1 MGHTHWG
8 SGVERKALPRCGAL
22 RRGRLGWRALALV
35 CASAQLASAAD
46 GFALNRFEPAEGD
59 SDWFAMQSLDLR
71 GHGRWATG
79 IVGDWSHRSLV
90 LFDERGNEVQA
101 LLRDQFYAYLG
112 ASVVLWERAR
122 VGASFPLVLLSEG
135 DAAQPGAP
143 TLPVSSGTNVGDL
156 RLGADVRVFGENRGY
171 VSLALGARVY
181 VPTGSSSAMT
191 GDGKVR
197 VRPHA
202 LASGRAGIFEYAVRT
217 GLNVRGRSE
226 FAGQEVGT
234 EWQFGAAA
242 GLRLLD
248 ERLLV
253 GPELWGA
260 TAVDSS
266 MGVFDKE
273 ATPVEALLGAHYRIE
288 QLAFG
293 LGAGPGLGRG
303 FGTPSMRA
311 LASLQWIQDVEEP
324 APPPPDR
331 DADGI
336 FDLDDACPAEAG
348 PGSTSPQKHGCPLP
362 QDSDRDGIFDSDDAC
377 PAQGGMLSTDPTLN
391 GCPPPDR
398 DGDQILDR
406 DDACVAEAGILDP
419 EPARNG
425 CPPPWDTDGDQILD
439 PEDACPEQPGKEDP
453 ERSKNGCPRV
463 SLKGDMLQV
472 LDRIEFDNGKA
483 TLTRES
489 EPILQ
494 AVVNLLRE
502 HPEIVELDVQGH
514 TDNKG
519 KHASNMDLSRRRAA
533 AVRSWLIARGIE
545 KERLTSRGVG
555 PDRPIDSNDTAA
567 GRQKNRRVEFHVVK
581 TGDSQPAGGT
591 RERRQ

>member
-1 MGHTHWG
+1 MA
-8 SGVERKALPRCGAL
+8 RPRGGAA
-22 RRGRLGWRALALV
+22 RLGRVGLSLLV
-35 CASAQLASAAD
+35 LASAAVGPARAAEQ

-79 IVGDWSHRSLV
+79 IVGDWAHRPLV
-90 LFDERGNEVQA
+90 LYDAQGNEVQA
-101 LLRDQFYAYLG
+101 LLRDQLYAYLG
-112 ASVVLWERAR
+112 GSVILWDRLR
-122 VGASFPLVLLSEG
+122 LGASFPLVLMSEG
-135 DAAQPGAP
+135 DAAAPGAP

-156 RLGADVRVFGENRGY
+156 RLGADVRVLGEHRGY
-171 VSLALGARVY
+171 VSLALGARLY

-191 GDGKVR
+191 GGQLR
-197 VRPHA
+197 IQPHA
-202 LASGRAGIFEYAVRT
+202 LASGRLGIFEYAVRT
-217 GLNVRGRSE
+217 GLNVRGRSD
-226 FAGQEVGT
+226 FAGQEVGS

-242 GLRLLD
+242 GVRLLD

-253 GPELWGA
+253 GPELWGG

-266 MGVFDKE
+266 LGAFDKE
-273 ATPVEALLGAHYRIE
+273 GTPVEVLLGAHYRIE

-293 LGAGPGLGRG
+293 LGAGPGLSRG
-303 FGTPSMRA
+303 FGTPAMRA
-311 LASLQWIQDVEEP
+311 LASLQWIQDVQEP

-336 FDLDDACPAEAG
+336 FDLDDACPAEPG
-348 PGSTSPQKHGCPLP
+348 PASARPQQHGCPLP
-362 QDSDRDGIFDSDDAC
+362 QDSDRDGIFDTDDAC
-377 PAQGGMLSTDPTLN
+377 PAQSGVLSAERERN

-419 EPARNG
+419 DPARNG
-425 CPPPWDTDGDQILD
+425 CPPPSDTDGDQILD
-439 PEDACPEQPGKEDP
+439 PEDACPERPGSADP
-453 ERSKNGCPRV
+453 DRSKHGCPRV
-463 SLKGDMLQV
+463 SLKGDMVQV
-472 LDRIEFDNGKA
+472 LDRIEFENGKA
-483 TLTRES
+483 TLTAES

-494 AVVNLLRE
+494 AVAGLLRE
-502 HPEIVELDVQGH
+502 HPEIAELDIQGH

-533 AVRSWLIARGIE
+533 AVRNWLIQNGIA

-555 PDRPIDSNDTAA
+555 PERPIDSNDTAA
-567 GRQKNRRVEFHVVK
+567 GRQKNRRVEFHVIK
-581 TGDSQPAGGT
+581 TRGGEPGAD
-591 RERRQ
+591 RGQEGGR